1 MHTSRNIQVGD
12 QVLILN
18 PAYVAGKI
26 GVVCSREVQSGGQ
39 FSDRWLIR
47 VISEDIIVSLTP
59 DEFQVL
65 HFPSP

>member
-1 MHTSRNIQVGD
+1 MHISRNIQVGD

-26 GVVCSREVQSGGQ
+26 GVVCGREVQSGGQ

-47 VISEDIIVSLTP
+47 VISDDIIVSLTA

-65 HFPSP
+65 HFPFA